1 MSFLAALAAFFAV
14 AVSAETYSWHG
25 KQLCGMERASVC
37 HSVREGETVRA
48 FFRYRLLE
56 ETPGFRMDPLVTFE
70 TADGRVISSIEMGE
84 SLPDPA
90 MPDYVD
96 SEIYVK
102 VPVKAVRAFFL
113 CRFSGNPG
121 KIEVAEC
128 IIESSALP
136 QREKMHY
143 EKLANPEEI
152 SDARL
157 DEILAGREPAHATIV
172 RHGEYNSIA
181 VNGREITPSIWLSTG
196 RSTPLRYSMVHA
208 CTKAG
213 VKIVSCSAVL
223 GVGRSIKNLTDLW
236 LGENRYNIEPLRL
249 ELRRILKEAP
259 DAYILLNL
267 GISHYRGYLE
277 AHPDEAFRSL
287 AGEHVGF
294 FHGYARKTG
303 TALFS
308 SQEKIDGLE
317 SMPFFCSDHVSK
329 DSPLSFFSQGL
340 RISQYWGYLEAYP
353 DEALRSLAGEHV
365 GFFRGYARKTGTAP
379 FSSQEKMDGL
389 ESMPSYCSAH
399 FAAAASRAIHDIC
412 RMISATPEGKAVIAV
427 YLNGGIDG
435 QWYDPFDSKL
445 KIGGDGSPAAR
456 KSFTA
461 FLKGKYQND
470 PEKMRQAWQ
479 DPQADFDRIRLPM
492 FDELWDRKNRF
503 HTLYR
508 DASLLSDYC
517 EFIGTVF
524 AQRHILWCRA
534 VKSGSEGRFLAGS
547 YYNNSGLR
555 GYPQIGH
562 QSVRLLLNAP
572 EVELL
577 ALVPSYQ
584 RNLRQPVH
592 QGGFS
597 GSLVRHGKLQI
608 TELDLRTGE
617 LPYWGRWGMPFWR
630 VHNPA
635 ERFDIDASRFAASAI
650 EKGGTFHIYD
660 MEGGCFNSPR
670 AMESWRKAIALL
682 NERTPQSPGSDHIGV
697 IASELFWNYQSF
709 AKDRI
714 GVYEVR
720 ETPLHALYRAGVK
733 NMNYLLDDLHSA
745 DFTAPKVLIFLDAG
759 TLTKKQAA
767 DIRNRFGNE
776 GRVIV
781 WLGTPGMFTSDGE
794 KAVSTITGFKLKR
807 APQADG
813 KPLFADGKSLSP
825 IMKDVRGFLFPY
837 TPEYGHAWG
846 MAWEVADPDAE
857 VLVRYYET
865 DIPGGAVKHYADHT
879 ELYFGAPGSLT
890 PALCRN
896 LARLAG
902 IHVFL
907 DSDDFS
913 GVNAGLLYVS
923 ALSSGLKTVVLP
935 VGVSDIKILTGQK
948 VEVRQGKIQLTMK
961 TGELL
966 ILKLIRH
973 QTPQEEVKN
982 AES

>member
-1 MSFLAALAAFFAV
+1 
-14 AVSAETYSWHG
+14 
-25 KQLCGMERASVC
+25 
-37 HSVREGETVRA
+37 
-48 FFRYRLLE
+48 
-56 ETPGFRMDPLVTFE
+56 
-70 TADGRVISSIEMGE
+70 MGE
-84 SLPDPA
+84 SLPDSA
-90 MPDYVD
+90 LPDFVD
-96 SEIYVK
+96 SEIFLK
-102 VPVKAVRAFFL
+102 VPANAVRAYFT

-121 KIEVAEC
+121 KIEVMENTIHA
-128 IIESSALP
+128 SPVP

-143 EKLANPEEI
+143 EAMPNPERI

-157 DEILAGREPAHATIV
+157 DEILAGREAAHAKVI

-196 RSTPLRYSMVHA
+196 RRTPLRYSMVHA
-208 CTKAG
+208 CAGAG
-213 VKIVSCSAVL
+213 VRIVSCSAIL
-223 GVGRSIKNLTDLW
+223 GVGRPVKNLTDLW
-236 LGENRYNIEPLRL
+236 LGEGKYDIEPLRL
-249 ELRRILKEAP
+249 ELRRILKESP
-259 DAYILLNL
+259 KAYILLNL

-277 AHPDEAFRSL
+277 THPDEAFRSL

-303 TALFS
+303 AALFS
-308 SQEKIDGLE
+308 S
-317 SMPFFCSDHVSK
+317 P
-329 DSPLSFFSQGL
+329 
-340 RISQYWGYLEAYP
+340 
-353 DEALRSLAGEHV
+353 AG
-365 GFFRGYARKTGTAP
+365 R
-379 FSSQEKMDGL
+379 DGL
-389 ESMPSYCSAH
+389 ESMPSYCSLH
-399 FAAAASRAIHDIC
+399 FAAAAARAVRDIC
-412 RMISATPEGKAVIAV
+412 RMVAASPEGKAVVAV
-427 YLNGGIDG
+427 YLNGGVDG
-435 QWYDPFDSKL
+435 QWYDPFDTKL

-456 KSFTA
+456 KAFIG
-461 FLKGKYQND
+461 FLKEKYRHD
-470 PEKMRQAWQ
+470 PRKMQQAWQ
-479 DPQADFDRIRLPM
+479 DPEADFDRIRLPS
-492 FDELWDRKNRF
+492 FDELWNRKVRF

-508 DASLLSDYC
+508 DSSLLSDYC

-524 AQRHILWCRA
+524 ARRHILWCRA
-534 VKSGSEGRFLAGS
+534 VKEGSGGRFLAGS

-630 VHNPA
+630 SHNPA

-670 AMESWRKAIALL
+670 AMASWRKAISLL
-682 NERTPQSPGSDHIGV
+682 NERTPRPLGRDHIGV

-709 AKDRI
+709 SRDRI
-714 GVYEVR
+714 AVYDVR

-733 NMNYLLDDLHSA
+733 NMNYLLDDVLSP
-745 DFTAPKVLIFLDAG
+745 DFVAPGVMIFLDAG
-759 TLTKKQAA
+759 TLTADQAA
-767 DIRNRFGNE
+767 DIRKRFGRD

-781 WLGTPGMFTSDGE
+781 WMGTPGMFTSGGE
-794 KAVSTITGFKLKR
+794 KAISAITGFKLKR
-807 APQADG
+807 ALRADG
-813 KPLFADGKSLSP
+813 RPLFADGKSDSP
-825 IMKDVRGFLFPY
+825 VMKDVRGFLFPY
-837 TPEYGHAWG
+837 TPQYGHAWG

-857 VLVRYYET
+857 ILVRYHGT
-865 DIPGGAVKHYADHT
+865 DIPGGAVKRHADHT
-879 ELYFGAPGSLT
+879 ELYFGASGSLT

-896 LARLAG
+896 LARLAK

-923 ALSSGLKTVVLP
+923 ALSSGLKTIALP
-935 VGVSDIKILTGQK
+935 DDVTAVRPLTGQK
-948 VEVRQGKIQLTMK
+948 VEFERGKIRFPMK

-966 ILKLIRH
+966 LLKLIRR
-973 QTPQEEVKN
+973 QQSEQEVKK
-982 AES
+982 